1 MFRLI
6 AFGLFELDE
15 ERHPNHACGDSI
27 AVVDGQLA

>member
-1 MFRLI
+1 LI

-15 ERHPNHACGDSI
+15 ERRPNHAHGDNI